1 MKNVTVSLKSVEA
14 VSLFV
19 RHTEGF
25 EGISVDAHQGRYI
38 VDAKSI
44 MGMLSLTLCNPIV
57 LNIVGNEEDTERYL
71 RVIDAEGFIENV

>member
-19 RHTEGF
+19 KHTEGF
-25 EGISVDAHQGRYI
+25 EDISVDAYQGRYI

-44 MGMLSLTLCNPIV
+44 LGMLSLTLCNPIM

-71 RVIDAEGFIENV
+71 RVIDAEGFIKNV

>member
-25 EGISVDAHQGRYI
+25 EDISVDANQGRYI

-44 MGMLSLTLCNPIV
+44 MGMLSLTLCNPIM

-71 RVIDAEGFIENV
+71 RVIDAEGFIKDV